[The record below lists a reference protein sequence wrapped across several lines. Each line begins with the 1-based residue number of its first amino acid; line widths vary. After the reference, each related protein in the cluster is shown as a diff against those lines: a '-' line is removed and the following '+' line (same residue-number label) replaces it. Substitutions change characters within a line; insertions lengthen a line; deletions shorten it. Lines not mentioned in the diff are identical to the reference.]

1 MPASFVATLKERRL
15 IAEDTLEFV
24 LQRPDA
30 FDFQAG
36 QNVNLKLSDLPF
48 EDKRH
53 GRRMLTI
60 ASPPRD
66 PDLVFATRLTG
77 SGFKRTLHEGPL
89 QEIEL
94 FGPRGQLVR
103 DADKPAVFIAG
114 GIGITPFKSM
124 VLDAIDRSLAQRT
137 TLLYSNKRP
146 ANAAYHQMFVELENN
161 NSQRFVYAPT
171 MTGLQEGDNWQG
183 EKRRIDAGFV
193 HDHVPD
199 FNNVAFYVCGPP
211 KMVDAIVEMLK
222 NENVTQERIL
232 SESFWGYMS

>member
-1 MPASFVATLKERRL
+1 MPASYIAALKERRV

-36 QNVNLKLSDLPF
+36 QNVNLKLTELPF

-60 ASPPRD
+60 ASAPND
-66 PDLVFATRLTG
+66 QDLIFATRMTG
-77 SGFKRTLHEGPL
+77 SGFKRSLLQGPL
-89 QEIEL
+89 QDIEII
-94 FGPRGQLVR
+94 GPRGNMVR
-103 DADKPAVFIAG
+103 DADKSAVFIAG

-124 VLDAIDRSLAQRT
+124 VLDAVNRKLTPPT
-137 TLLYSNKRP
+137 TLLYSNKTP
-146 ANAAYHQMFVELENN
+146 ANAAYHQLFAELEKN
-161 NSQRFVYAPT
+161 NSERFKYVPT
-171 MTGLQEGDNWQG
+171 MTGSLDEGTWQG
-183 EKRRIDAGFV
+183 EHRRIDARFV
-193 HDHVPD
+193 RDHVAD
-199 FNNVAFYVCGPP
+199 FDNAVFYVCGPP